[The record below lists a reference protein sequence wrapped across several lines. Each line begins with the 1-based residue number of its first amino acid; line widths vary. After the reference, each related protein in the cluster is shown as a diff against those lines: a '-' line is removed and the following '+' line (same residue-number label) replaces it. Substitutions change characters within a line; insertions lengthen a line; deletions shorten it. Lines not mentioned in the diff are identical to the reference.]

1 LFDTLLVFIE
11 RPGRLLGKAE
21 LMQALWPDTFV
32 AESAL
37 TKNISDLRKALGDGK
52 EGVTLIETVPK
63 SGYRFVASVEF
74 AATAEDP
81 PAIPAARNR
90 RRAIVL
96 AAALV
101 LIAAGTGLALWVR
114 ARTAAMASPRI
125 ESLAILPFRPMTAQ
139 NRDEYLEFSMAD
151 TLTDRLSS
159 TGQVSVRPTAS
170 MTALPEVRPDPVDA
184 GRRLNVDAVVDGTL
198 QKMDGSLRVTARLI
212 RVRDGALMWSA
223 SLDDSFAHLFQVQ
236 DSLARQLAA
245 ALSLRQSEAL
255 TKRGTSDIET
265 YEAYQKGRFFAGKRT
280 PEGFERAIGY
290 YKDAIAKDA
299 NYAMAWS
306 GLADAYMLSAG
317 YFAAPANPSHG
328 LAREA
333 AARAIALDPQSA
345 EAHTSMA
352 LVHENGEWDFRETD
366 KEYRRAIE
374 LNPNYATAQDWYGEF
389 LVYMGHTREGLAHLR
404 RAEQIDPLSP
414 NVGGDVAFAL
424 LNGRRYDEAIT
435 EAKKVLEMHPD
446 FLRAHRALS
455 IAYFW
460 NRTWSLEEEELRRL
474 SDYDAPDDTEAARA
488 LFATVSGQPE
498 RAVKFIEK
506 YRNNGGR
513 GSGPASRE
521 FMTAMFVLHDRL
533 EAINVLQAGYARRD
547 AYMTSLKIG
556 REFDSLRDDARFQSL
571 IRLMKFLE

>member
-1 LFDTLLVFIE
+1 
-11 RPGRLLGKAE
+11 
-21 LMQALWPDTFV
+21 
-32 AESAL
+32 
-37 TKNISDLRKALGDGK
+37 
-52 EGVTLIETVPK
+52 
-63 SGYRFVASVEF
+63 
-74 AATAEDP
+74 
-81 PAIPAARNR
+81 
-90 RRAIVL
+90 
-96 AAALV
+96 
-101 LIAAGTGLALWVR
+101 
-114 ARTAAMASPRI
+114 
-125 ESLAILPFRPMTAQ
+125 
-139 NRDEYLEFSMAD
+139 MAD
-151 TLTDRLSS
+151 TLTDRLSA
-159 TGQVSVRPTAS
+159 TGQISVRPTAS
-170 MTALPEVRPDPVDA
+170 MTALPEVRPDPVEA
-184 GRRLNVDAVVDGTL
+184 GHRLNVDAVVDGSL

-236 DSLARQLAA
+236 DSLARQLAS

-265 YEAYQKGRFFAGKRT
+265 YEAYHKGRFFAGKRT

-333 AARAIALDPQSA
+333 AARAIALDSQSA

-374 LNPNYATAQDWYGEF
+374 LNPNYATAEDWYGEF
-389 LVYMGHTREGLAHLR
+389 LVYMGHTSEGLSHLR

-414 NVGGDVAFAL
+414 NVGGDIAFAL
-424 LNGRRYDEAIT
+424 LNGRRYDEAIA

-446 FLRAHRALS
+446 FLRAHRAAQYVRIS
-455 IAYFW
+455 GIEPGG
-460 NRTWSLEEEELRRL
+460 LEEEELRRL

-488 LFATVSGQPE
+488 LFVTASGQPE
-498 RAVKFIEK
+498 RAVQFIEK
-506 YRNNGGR
+506 YRNNAGR
-513 GSGPASRE
+513 GGGPASRE
-521 FMTAMFVLHDRL
+521 FMTAMFVFHDRL
-533 EAINVLQAGYARRD
+533 AAINVLEAAYARRD

-556 REFDSLRDDARFQSL
+556 REFDSLRDDARFQTL